1 MISCHCFLLMTST
14 RPPRIVTR
22 LYNSQRSN
30 TCLAIIGR
38 RLMGVP
44 RAKHSIRNMMAT
56 TEIPCIF
63 IIRFSRIQDCC
74 CCCCMGLPGW
84 TSRQS
89 DTTWTVKSQLE
100 NSYYLII
107 LFLTQTMTKL
117 NSKRKSESKRYS
129 LLQIWIQLPQ
139 ARHCNPR
146 FVYFLP
152 SFYIEERFKLQTIY
166 VLNTEI
172 FHFLSAV
179 NTREW
184 LLIKSGLQWRAYCN
198 LIFSFISNLKQMHI
212 FWQLLL
218 EYGFFI

>member
-1 MISCHCFLLMTST
+1 MENKTYCVRRVKAAEVIEDGRLRPLMISCHCFLLMTST

-74 CCCCMGLPGW
+74 CCMGLPGW

-100 NSYYLII
+100 NSY
-107 LFLTQTMTKL
+107 Q
-117 NSKRKSESKRYS
+117 
-129 LLQIWIQLPQ
+129 
-139 ARHCNPR
+139 
-146 FVYFLP
+146 
-152 SFYIEERFKLQTIY
+152 
-166 VLNTEI
+166 
-172 FHFLSAV
+172 
-179 NTREW
+179 
-184 LLIKSGLQWRAYCN
+184 
-198 LIFSFISNLKQMHI
+198 LKQSCTNYYKAK
-212 FWQLLL
+212 FKK
-218 EYGFFI
+218 

>member
-74 CCCCMGLPGW
+74 CCCMVLPGW

-89 DTTWTVKSQLE
+89 DTTWHMARPMYQKCEKGLFISNGVIH
-100 NSYYLII
+100 YL
-107 LFLTQTMTKL
+107 
-117 NSKRKSESKRYS
+117 
-129 LLQIWIQLPQ
+129 
-139 ARHCNPR
+139 
-146 FVYFLP
+146 
-152 SFYIEERFKLQTIY
+152 FKLQQQKGIRIY
-166 VLNTEI
+166 
-172 FHFLSAV
+172 S
-179 NTREW
+179 NTRGALAHRSSPNSSGDKFCKEDPSISE
-184 LLIKSGLQWRAYCN
+184 LGLGVDKSTIAT
-198 LIFSFISNLKQMHI
+198 FK
-212 FWQLLL
+212 
-218 EYGFFI
+218 

>member
-74 CCCCMGLPGW
+74 CCTGLPGK

-100 NSYYLII
+100 NSYQLNS
-107 LFLTQTMTKL
+107 LTQTMTKQ
-117 NSKRKSESKRYS
+117 NSKMKSKSKRYL
-129 LLQIWIQLPQ
+129 LLQIWIQL
-139 ARHCNPR
+139 
-146 FVYFLP
+146 F
-152 SFYIEERFKLQTIY
+152 
-166 VLNTEI
+166 
-172 FHFLSAV
+172 
-179 NTREW
+179 
-184 LLIKSGLQWRAYCN
+184 
-198 LIFSFISNLKQMHI
+198 
-212 FWQLLL
+212 
-218 EYGFFI
+218 